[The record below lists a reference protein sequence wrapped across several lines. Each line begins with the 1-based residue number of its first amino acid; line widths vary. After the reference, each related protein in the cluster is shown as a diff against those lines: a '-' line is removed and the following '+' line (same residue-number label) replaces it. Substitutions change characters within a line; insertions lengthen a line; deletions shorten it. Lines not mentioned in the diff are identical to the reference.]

1 MQKYDIVAEIG
12 QAHEGSLGIAHSY
25 IDAMAQAGVN
35 AVKFQTHIAE
45 AESSEFEP
53 FRVKFSY
60 EDCSRFDYWKRMEFS
75 EEQWIGLKTHCDEA
89 GVEFLSSPFSLAAID
104 MLERV
109 GVKRYKVGS
118 GEVNNHLLLEYLA
131 KTGKPILLSS
141 GMSSFE
147 ELDASV
153 AHFKAFD
160 TPLSIFQCTTSYPTH
175 PDNWGLNVIQ
185 ELKQRYRVPIG
196 YSDHSGDIYACLFAA
211 AQGAELFEFHA
222 VYDKAMFGPDAKS
235 SLTPAEVSKLVK
247 GLRQYEKSLLNPVD
261 KTTNSKYSE
270 LKGIF
275 EKSLAVNKD
284 LPAGHVLRLEDL
296 ETKKPKGRGINAA
309 EFRSILG
316 AKLVRPLSKWNFL
329 NKTDLDEKENMC
341 CCNG

>member
-1 MQKYDIVAEIG
+1 MQGFDIIAEIG
-12 QAHEGSLGIAHSY
+12 QAHEGSLGMAHSY
-25 IDAMAQAGVN
+25 IDTMSQAGVN
-35 AVKFQTHIAE
+35 AIKFQTHIAE

-60 EDCSRFDYWKRMEFS
+60 EDATRFDYWKRMEFS
-75 EEQWIGLKTHCDEA
+75 EDQWIGLKTHCDEV
-89 GVEFLSSPFSLAAID
+89 GIEFLSSPFSLAAID

-118 GEVNNHLLLEYLA
+118 GEVNNHLMLEYLA
-131 KTGKPILLSS
+131 KTGKPVLLSS

-147 ELDASV
+147 ELDDSV
-153 AHFKAFD
+153 ALLKAFG
-160 TPLSIFQCTTSYPTH
+160 TSLSIFQCTTSYPTQ
-175 PDNWGLNVIQ
+175 PENWGLNVIQ
-185 ELKQRYRVPIG
+185 ELKQRYGVPIG

-222 VYDKAMFGPDAKS
+222 VYDKSMFGPDAKS
-235 SLTPAEVSKLVK
+235 SLTPAEVSKLVS
-247 GLRQYEKSLLNPVD
+247 GLRQYEQSLHNPVD
-261 KTTNSKYSE
+261 KCSNSQYSE

-296 ETKKPKGRGINAA
+296 ETKKPKGKGINAA
-309 EFRSILG
+309 EFQNILG
-316 AKLVRPLSKWNFL
+316 ARLARPLTKWEFL
-329 NKTDLDEKENMC
+329 NKIDLDEK
-341 CCNG
+341 

>member
-1 MQKYDIVAEIG
+1 MQGFDIIAEIG

-25 IDAMAQAGVN
+25 IDAMAKAGVN
-35 AVKFQTHIAE
+35 AIKFQTHIAE
-45 AESSEFEP
+45 AESSQFEP

-60 EDCSRFDYWKRMEFS
+60 EDETRFDYWKRMEFS
-75 EEQWIGLKTHCDEA
+75 EDQWIGLKTHCDEV

-131 KTGKPILLSS
+131 KTGKPVLLSS
-141 GMSSFE
+141 GMSRFD

-153 AHFKAFD
+153 ALLKALG
-160 TPLSIFQCTTSYPTH
+160 TQLSVFQCTTSYPTR
-175 PDNWGLNVIQ
+175 PENWGLNVIA
-185 ELKQRYRVPIG
+185 ELKQRYEVPVG

-211 AQGAELFEFHA
+211 AQGAELFEFHT
-222 VYDKAMFGPDAKS
+222 VYDKSMFGPDAKS
-235 SLTPAEVSKLVK
+235 SLTPVEVSKLVK
-247 GLRQYEKSLLNPVD
+247 GLRQYEQSLLNPVD
-261 KTTNSKYSE
+261 KSSNSQYSE

-284 LPAGHVLRLEDL
+284 LSAGHILRLEDL
-296 ETKKPKGRGINAA
+296 ETKKPKGKGINAA
-309 EFRSILG
+309 EFQSILG
-316 AKLVRPLSKWNFL
+316 ARLARSLGKWEFL
-329 NKTDLDEKENMC
+329 NKTDLDGK
-341 CCNG
+341 